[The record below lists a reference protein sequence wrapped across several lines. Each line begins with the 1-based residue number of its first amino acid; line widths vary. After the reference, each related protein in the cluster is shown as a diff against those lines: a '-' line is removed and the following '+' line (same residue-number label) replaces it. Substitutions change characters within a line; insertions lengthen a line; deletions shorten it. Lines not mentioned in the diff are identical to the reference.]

1 MRSATTTRSPNA
13 RPSKVVPFDRSHG
26 TRALRLSP
34 FSRPMCHMRDM
45 CHMSRGVDV
54 PLHSRCLSELPL
66 VLTVVL
72 LFMLATFL

>member
-13 RPSKVVPFDRSHG
+13 RPSKVEPFDRSQG

-34 FSRPMCHMRDM
+34 LSRSGSPPLDI
-45 CHMSRGVDV
+45 DV
-54 PLHSRCLSELPL
+54 PLHSRWLSELPL